1 MAGKPQILIT
11 SGNALLLAGVGALL
25 HNVGKVN
32 PKFIE
37 SKATD
42 DKSQDYLYQHILRLI
57 IQDWPNVGSTLP
69 EFSRRLFAS
78 DNQDVVSQ
86 QTGIALTQRFNLPP
100 PLHDRPYCPGDLIEY
115 LGQGSL
121 EGAREDQKKLYD
133 DKGIRY
139 ILQIFPNGSR
149 LTHLMQ
155 RAHRGASGGEKEGI
169 WTKRQLGPD
178 DLYRATP
185 MGWEVPAP
193 NQVMI
198 SNLQKEVEQ
207 IIQNY
212 LLAPNMPFPIQEFA
226 NELRPLLNQAI
237 ADTRR
242 PLNDVTVW
250 DIGLSGMAFLL
261 TQAIGLIAHQRPI
274 DHNELAKTDK
284 NTSLFWRVLGL
295 RTDGFDF
302 LNNAPT
308 LADLRVRYRLMQKS
322 LDKVRR
328 TLETMPVAVEI
339 YRDENGS
346 FFIFPDLPEQ
356 DYRIVQQALEPDLLI
371 DGLRLAPILS
381 EKLVNAPKDTG
392 GDYIGDYIQQQIMSP
407 ELPRSHQPD
416 AYTQVWQEAVAEI
429 CVACGIRPQGYGA
442 DSEYYRE
449 KAISRHLCY
458 QCMKERSGI
467 AEQWVQALNEST
479 VWIDEVADE
488 NGRAALLVGSL
499 GIEVFVPSIVYPG
512 DVQEQKY
519 PELQVNFLGASPPD
533 GHEFLLTNRNIGFSW
548 NATKQLLIGPVG
560 TNIPTKFQNN
570 GVTIHYPRKVE
581 VTIQDITFDGSEFVL
596 KLQENLTLSGL
607 AKGDDITCWGQDFVV
622 TGNQTIRTN
631 SSAAKDKVATSI
643 LWGDGTYLFTVIAGT
658 QKEIAE
664 LKVGARSQS
673 FARLRR
679 VWETTRHFWQEV
691 LPIDKDNDVVQSVAG
706 TVVGLTGPRLEIRG
720 TLNQNDPLGL
730 FHTYELV
737 LGPTRLSVVWDP
749 EERRLITCDNLKYL
763 AEPEQLGQG
772 VKAWLDQ
779 HKGQPLVIEEP
790 VSYGSKNK
798 EWGTITVERVDR
810 LPGSYMPVVPILAE
824 PRTFM
829 ALIPADKALAVVD
842 AIRQKYEREMGKVRN
857 RLPLHLG
864 VVYFHRRTPLRAAL
878 DAGRRML
885 QQKSLGGEA
894 PWTVQG
900 KQCGDLPTEVQSL
913 PDGTLHFKQ
922 CYVVRLAQNGRELTW
937 YVPAMMGD
945 GQTEDQWYPYV
956 FIETNHDD
964 SKVNGRK
971 RAFKGLRPTAN
982 GVEACWL
989 VHMADLEEGDQVYF
1003 IPATF
1008 DFEWL
1013 DTTARRFEIAYNDDG
1028 RRCGRLARP
1037 YLLDELQMLNGAW
1050 KVIGGE
1056 NGLSNNQIY
1065 ALRDLIEAKREIW
1078 LENQVQDSNKQPDSE
1093 VTFHQLCRDAILN
1106 AEWTKVGRD
1115 NLFKPWPINYSPH
1128 QYADQPVN
1136 LLEHLANWAANGLL
1150 TDVIELRMSIVKE
1163 QSQRSQTGKETK
1175 DE

>member
-1 MAGKPQILIT
+1 MADKPQILIST
-11 SGNALLLAGVGALL
+11 GNALVLAAVGALL
-25 HNVGKVN
+25 HNLGKITPQFLEKELKVGSFN
-32 PKFIE
+32 
-37 SKATD
+37 
-42 DKSQDYLYQHILRLI
+42 YLFQHILHLI
-57 IQDWPNVGSTLP
+57 DSHCPSLSNIWEEECKKLTSL
-69 EFSRRLFAS
+69 E
-78 DNQDVVSQ
+78 NQVLDTATVR
-86 QTGIALTQRFNLPP
+86 ALTSHSFRLLQ
-100 PLHDRPYCPGDLIEY
+100 PLDDRSYVSGDLVEY
-115 LGQGSL
+115 LGVS
-121 EGAREDQKKLYD
+121 EIWYKKINHKY
-133 DKGIRY
+133 GIEH
-139 ILQIFPNGSR
+139 IFPPGSR

-155 RAHRGASGGEKEGI
+155 RAHHGASGGEKEGI
-169 WTKRQLGPD
+169 WTEQQLGPD
-178 DLYRATP
+178 DLYLATP

-193 NQVMI
+193 NQAEI
-198 SNLQKEVEQ
+198 SNLQRQVEQ

-212 LLAPNMPFPIQEFA
+212 LLAPNILFPIQEFA
-226 NELRPLLNQAI
+226 DELRPLLSQAI

-261 TQAIGLIAHQRPI
+261 TQAIGLMAHQRSI
-274 DHNELAKTDK
+274 DHDELAKIDK
-284 NTSLFWRVLGL
+284 DNSLFWRVLGL

-308 LADLRVRYRLMQKS
+308 LADLRVRYRLLQKS

-328 TLETMPVAVEI
+328 TLEKMPVAVEI

-381 EKLVNAPKDTG
+381 EKLVNAPPKDTG
-392 GDYIGDYIQQQIMSP
+392 GDYIGDYIQQQIMTP
-407 ELPRSHQPD
+407 ELPRFHQPD
-416 AYTQVWQEAVAEI
+416 AYIQVWQEAVAEI
-429 CVACGIRPQGYGA
+429 CLACGMRPQGYGA

-458 QCMKERSGI
+458 QCMKERSGV
-467 AEQWVQALNEST
+467 AERWVQALNEST
-479 VWIDEVADE
+479 VWIDEVADD
-488 NGRAALLVGSL
+488 NGRVALLVGSL

-519 PELQVNFLGASPPD
+519 PELQVSFLGASPPD
-533 GHEFLLTNRNIGFSW
+533 GHEFPLTNRNIGFSW

-560 TNIPTKFQNN
+560 TNIPTKFRNN
-570 GVTIHYPRKVE
+570 SVTIHYPRQVE

-596 KLQENLTLSGL
+596 ELQENLTLSGL
-607 AKGDDITCWGQDFVV
+607 AKGDDIKCWGQDFVV
-622 TGNQTIRTN
+622 TANQTIRTN
-631 SSAAKDKVATSI
+631 SSTAKDKVATSI

-664 LKVGARSQS
+664 LRVGARSQS

-691 LPIDKDNDVVQSVAG
+691 LPTDKDSDVVQSVTG

-720 TLNQNDPLGL
+720 TLNQNDSLGL

-737 LGPTRLSVVWDP
+737 LGPIRLSVVWDP

-810 LPGSYMPVVPILAE
+810 LPGSYTPVVPILAE

-829 ALIPADKALAVVD
+829 ALVPADKALAAVD

-885 QQKSLGGEA
+885 QQKSLGGES

-900 KQCGDLPTEVQSL
+900 KRCGDLPTEVQSL
-913 PDGTLHFKQ
+913 ADGTLHFKQ
-922 CYVVRLAQNGRELTW
+922 CYAVRLAQNGCELTW
-937 YVPAMMGD
+937 YVPALMGD

-1003 IPATF
+1003 TPATF

-1013 DTTARRFEIAYNDDG
+1013 DTTARRFEIAYNDYG
-1028 RRCGRLARP
+1028 KRRGRLARP
-1037 YLLDELQMLNGAW
+1037 YLLDELQILNGAW
-1050 KVIGGE
+1050 KAIGGE

-1093 VTFHQLCRDAILN
+1093 ATFHQLCRDAVLN
-1106 AEWTKVGRD
+1106 AEWTKVGRG

-1128 QYADQPVN
+1128 QPANQPVN

-1150 TDVIELRMSIVKE
+1150 TDVIELRMSIMKE
-1163 QSQRSQTGKETK
+1163 KSQRSQTGKETK